1 MKTQK
6 YADDGT
12 GNAPRPVVSRPS
24 LARGLVTPIL
34 VRGAATHDPRA
45 NAVTCQQEDEP
56 KRRKMSRVEKELAS
70 LAPWAWDPLVVRHA
84 PGSAMMRDFTEVVAD
99 KTVTGGNAQAYRF
112 KSPDLAGTPGVKP
125 PSSVAA
131 TPAPSA
137 LNGVAPASST
147 QIQTATQ
154 IRVGKRTRSPP
165 SSRRED
171 ATPAPATAAR
181 GTPVAP
187 NAKASMS
194 ARATPTT
201 GQGRTHPRLASAS
214 SNGQEKP
221 GGRSKDARRAQLAP
235 VANLVKALDEAV
247 DADVPKP
254 KAARRASA
262 GTPAQSK
269 AAAKRREQEE
279 RELQEKEE
287 KAAADEKEAKEKE
300 AARKKAA
307 REAKEAA
314 AEVKRAAAAAKRKA
328 QREDRERAQLAAS
341 DAKAAAADAKENRDP
356 IATQDAVKEPTR
368 ARAVPRELAG
378 LDPISGPD
386 ARRQREAALLAVAA
400 VEAAAEAEAAKPSMT
415 KAQSLLAAY
424 YGLTGRTPPAG
435 VSLPDMSIA
444 APAMERAKKAKDAH
458 NTAVFGA
465 SYKPS
470 FNAGGVE
477 NFSGEFRPV
486 CLGPFGGVDRTGD
499 FARYHGQPRRVV
511 SAGAQFAAAC
521 DYLGRRDVVEATKA
535 E

>member
-1 MKTQK
+1 
-6 YADDGT
+6 
-12 GNAPRPVVSRPS
+12 
-24 LARGLVTPIL
+24 
-34 VRGAATHDPRA
+34 
-45 NAVTCQQEDEP
+45 
-56 KRRKMSRVEKELAS
+56 MSRVEKELAS

-112 KSPDLAGTPGVKP
+112 KSPDLTGTPGVKV

-201 GQGRTHPRLASAS
+201 GQGRTHTRLASAS

-279 RELQEKEE
+279 RELREKEE
-287 KAAADEKEAKEKE
+287 KAAADEAEAKEKE

>member
-201 GQGRTHPRLASAS
+201 GQGRTHTRLASAS

-341 DAKAAAADAKENRDP
+341 DAKAAAGGCKGEPRSDRDP
-356 IATQDAVKEPTR
+356 
-368 ARAVPRELAG
+368 
-378 LDPISGPD
+378 
-386 ARRQREAALLAVAA
+386 RR
-400 VEAAAEAEAAKPSMT
+400 
-415 KAQSLLAAY
+415 
-424 YGLTGRTPPAG
+424 G
-435 VSLPDMSIA
+435 
-444 APAMERAKKAKDAH
+444 
-458 NTAVFGA
+458 
-465 SYKPS
+465 
-470 FNAGGVE
+470 
-477 NFSGEFRPV
+477 
-486 CLGPFGGVDRTGD
+486 
-499 FARYHGQPRRVV
+499 
-511 SAGAQFAAAC
+511 
-521 DYLGRRDVVEATKA
+521 
-535 E
+535 

>member
-1 MKTQK
+1 
-6 YADDGT
+6 
-12 GNAPRPVVSRPS
+12 
-24 LARGLVTPIL
+24 
-34 VRGAATHDPRA
+34 
-45 NAVTCQQEDEP
+45 
-56 KRRKMSRVEKELAS
+56 
-70 LAPWAWDPLVVRHA
+70 
-84 PGSAMMRDFTEVVAD
+84 MMRDFTEVVAD

-112 KSPDLAGTPGVKP
+112 KSPDLTGTPGVKV

-137 LNGVAPASST
+137 LNGVAPPSST

-201 GQGRTHPRLASAS
+201 GQGRTHTRLASAS

>member
-1 MKTQK
+1 
-6 YADDGT
+6 
-12 GNAPRPVVSRPS
+12 
-24 LARGLVTPIL
+24 
-34 VRGAATHDPRA
+34 
-45 NAVTCQQEDEP
+45 
-56 KRRKMSRVEKELAS
+56 MSRVEKELAS

-112 KSPDLAGTPGVKP
+112 KSPDLAGTPGRPV

-137 LNGVAPASST
+137 LNGVAPSSST
-147 QIQTATQ
+147 ATQIATATQ

-201 GQGRTHPRLASAS
+201 GQGRTHTRLASAS

-279 RELQEKEE
+279 RELREKEE
-287 KAAADEKEAKEKE
+287 KAAADEAEAKEKE

-435 VSLPDMSIA
+435 VSLPDMSVA

>member
-1 MKTQK
+1 MARMTERQQL
-6 YADDGT
+6 AI
-12 GNAPRPVVSRPS
+12 AMRESMAAAPVVPAVPS
-24 LARGLVTPIL
+24 
-34 VRGAATHDPRA
+34 DPMDGKE
-45 NAVTCQQEDEP
+45 NSPPPTEDEP

-112 KSPDLAGTPGVKP
+112 KSPDLAGTPGRPV

-137 LNGVAPASST
+137 LNGVAPSSST
-147 QIQTATQ
+147 ATQIATATQ

-201 GQGRTHPRLASAS
+201 GQGRTHTRLASAS

-221 GGRSKDARRAQLAP
+221 GRGSKDAGRAQLAP

-247 DADVPKP
+247 DSDVPKP
-254 KAARRASA
+254 KAQCRASA

-287 KAAADEKEAKEKE
+287 KAAADEAEAKEKE

-307 REAKEAA
+307 REAKDAA

-328 QREDRERAQLAAS
+328 QREDRERAQLAS
-341 DAKAAAADAKENRDP
+341 DAKAAADAKENRDP
-356 IATQDAVKEPTR
+356 IATQDVVAKESTR

-378 LDPISGPD
+378 LDPISGLD

-465 SYKPS
+465 SYKPA

-521 DYLGRRDVVEATKA
+521 DYLGRRDVVEAEKA

>member
-1 MKTQK
+1 
-6 YADDGT
+6 
-12 GNAPRPVVSRPS
+12 
-24 LARGLVTPIL
+24 
-34 VRGAATHDPRA
+34 
-45 NAVTCQQEDEP
+45 
-56 KRRKMSRVEKELAS
+56 MSRVEKELAS

-112 KSPDLAGTPGVKP
+112 KSPDLAGTPGRPV

-137 LNGVAPASST
+137 LNGVAPSSST
-147 QIQTATQ
+147 ATQIATATQ

-201 GQGRTHPRLASAS
+201 GQGRTHTRLASAS

-221 GGRSKDARRAQLAP
+221 GRGSKDAGRAQLAP

-247 DADVPKP
+247 DSDVPKP
-254 KAARRASA
+254 KAQRRASA

-287 KAAADEKEAKEKE
+287 KAAADEAEAKEKE
-300 AARKKAA
+300 AARKKAT
-307 REAKEAA
+307 REAKDAA

-328 QREDRERAQLAAS
+328 QREDRERAQLAS
-341 DAKAAAADAKENRDP
+341 DAKAAADAKENRDP
-356 IATQDAVKEPTR
+356 IATQDVVAKESTR

-378 LDPISGPD
+378 LDPISGLD

-465 SYKPS
+465 SYKPA

-521 DYLGRRDVVEATKA
+521 DYLGRRDVVEAEKA

>member
-1 MKTQK
+1 
-6 YADDGT
+6 
-12 GNAPRPVVSRPS
+12 
-24 LARGLVTPIL
+24 
-34 VRGAATHDPRA
+34 
-45 NAVTCQQEDEP
+45 
-56 KRRKMSRVEKELAS
+56 MSRVEKELAS

-201 GQGRTHPRLASAS
+201 GQGRTHTRLASAS

>member
-1 MKTQK
+1 
-6 YADDGT
+6 
-12 GNAPRPVVSRPS
+12 
-24 LARGLVTPIL
+24 
-34 VRGAATHDPRA
+34 
-45 NAVTCQQEDEP
+45 
-56 KRRKMSRVEKELAS
+56 MSRVEKELAS

-112 KSPDLAGTPGVKP
+112 KSPDLTGTPGVKV

-137 LNGVAPASST
+137 LNGVAPPSST

-201 GQGRTHPRLASAS
+201 GQGRTHTRLASAS

>member
-1 MKTQK
+1 
-6 YADDGT
+6 
-12 GNAPRPVVSRPS
+12 
-24 LARGLVTPIL
+24 
-34 VRGAATHDPRA
+34 
-45 NAVTCQQEDEP
+45 
-56 KRRKMSRVEKELAS
+56 MSRVEKELAS

-112 KSPDLAGTPGVKP
+112 KSPDLTGTPGRPV

-137 LNGVAPASST
+137 LNGVAPSSSTAT

-201 GQGRTHPRLASAS
+201 GQGRTHTRLASAS

-221 GGRSKDARRAQLAP
+221 GRGSKDARRAQLAP

-254 KAARRASA
+254 KAARRAST
-262 GTPAQSK
+262 GTPALSK

-279 RELQEKEE
+279 RELREKEE
-287 KAAADEKEAKEKE
+287 KAAADEAEAKEKE

-341 DAKAAAADAKENRDP
+341 AADAKADAKENRDP
-356 IATQDAVKEPTR
+356 IATQDAVKESTR

-435 VSLPDMSIA
+435 VSLPDMSVA

-465 SYKPS
+465 SYKPA
-470 FNAGGVE
+470 FNAGGVK

>member
-1 MKTQK
+1 
-6 YADDGT
+6 
-12 GNAPRPVVSRPS
+12 
-24 LARGLVTPIL
+24 
-34 VRGAATHDPRA
+34 
-45 NAVTCQQEDEP
+45 
-56 KRRKMSRVEKELAS
+56 
-70 LAPWAWDPLVVRHA
+70 
-84 PGSAMMRDFTEVVAD
+84 
-99 KTVTGGNAQAYRF
+99 
-112 KSPDLAGTPGVKP
+112 
-125 PSSVAA
+125 
-131 TPAPSA
+131 
-137 LNGVAPASST
+137 
-147 QIQTATQ
+147 
-154 IRVGKRTRSPP
+154 
-165 SSRRED
+165 
-171 ATPAPATAAR
+171 
-181 GTPVAP
+181 
-187 NAKASMS
+187 MS

-201 GQGRTHPRLASAS
+201 GQGRTHTRLASAS

-221 GGRSKDARRAQLAP
+221 GRGSKDARRAQLAP

-254 KAARRASA
+254 KAARRAST
-262 GTPAQSK
+262 GTPALSK

-279 RELQEKEE
+279 RELREEE
-287 KAAADEKEAKEKE
+287 KAAADEAEAKEKE

-341 DAKAAAADAKENRDP
+341 AADAKADAKENRDP
-356 IATQDAVKEPTR
+356 IATQDAVKESTR

-435 VSLPDMSIA
+435 VSLPDMSVA

-465 SYKPS
+465 SYKPA

-477 NFSGEFRPV
+477 NFSGEFRPGLPRPV
-486 CLGPFGGVDRTGD
+486 WRRGPNGRLRAVPRAAAPRGVRGCAVRGGVRL
-499 FARYHGQPRRVV
+499 PRQ
-511 SAGAQFAAAC
+511 A
-521 DYLGRRDVVEATKA
+521 GRRGGDEGGVRR
-535 E
+535 

>member
-1 MKTQK
+1 
-6 YADDGT
+6 
-12 GNAPRPVVSRPS
+12 
-24 LARGLVTPIL
+24 
-34 VRGAATHDPRA
+34 
-45 NAVTCQQEDEP
+45 
-56 KRRKMSRVEKELAS
+56 MSRVEKELAS

-112 KSPDLAGTPGVKP
+112 KSPDLAGTPGVKA

-137 LNGVAPASST
+137 LNGVAPPSST

-181 GTPVAP
+181 GTPIAP

-194 ARATPTT
+194 ARATPMT
-201 GQGRTHPRLASAS
+201 GQGRTHTRLASA

-247 DADVPKP
+247 DSDVPKP

-279 RELQEKEE
+279 RELREKEE
-287 KAAADEKEAKEKE
+287 KAAADEAEAKEKE

-307 REAKEAA
+307 REAKEAT

-328 QREDRERAQLAAS
+328 QREDRERAQLASAS
-341 DAKAAAADAKENRDP
+341 DAKAAADAKENRDP
-356 IATQDAVKEPTR
+356 IATQDVVAKESTR

-378 LDPISGPD
+378 LDPISGLD

-470 FNAGGVE
+470 FNAGAVE

-521 DYLGRRDVVEATKA
+521 DYLGRRDVAEATKA

>member
-1 MKTQK
+1 
-6 YADDGT
+6 
-12 GNAPRPVVSRPS
+12 
-24 LARGLVTPIL
+24 
-34 VRGAATHDPRA
+34 
-45 NAVTCQQEDEP
+45 
-56 KRRKMSRVEKELAS
+56 MSRVEKELAS

-112 KSPDLAGTPGVKP
+112 KSPDLTGTPGVKV

-137 LNGVAPASST
+137 LNGVAPPSST

-201 GQGRTHPRLASAS
+201 GQGRTHTRLASAS
-214 SNGQEKP
+214 NSQP
-221 GGRSKDARRAQLAP
+221 SSGRGTKDARRAQLAP

-279 RELQEKEE
+279 RELREKEE
-287 KAAADEKEAKEKE
+287 KAAADEAEAKEKE

-356 IATQDAVKEPTR
+356 IATQDVVAKEPTR

>member
-1 MKTQK
+1 
-6 YADDGT
+6 
-12 GNAPRPVVSRPS
+12 
-24 LARGLVTPIL
+24 
-34 VRGAATHDPRA
+34 
-45 NAVTCQQEDEP
+45 
-56 KRRKMSRVEKELAS
+56 MSRVEKELAS

-112 KSPDLAGTPGVKP
+112 KSPDLAGTPGVKA

-137 LNGVAPASST
+137 LNGVAPPSSTGAT

-201 GQGRTHPRLASAS
+201 GQGRTHTRLASAS

-279 RELQEKEE
+279 RELREKEE
-287 KAAADEKEAKEKE
+287 KAAADEAEAKEKE

-341 DAKAAAADAKENRDP
+341 AADAKADAKENRDP
-356 IATQDAVKEPTR
+356 IATQDAVAKEPTR
-368 ARAVPRELAG
+368 ARAVPRELAA

-435 VSLPDMSIA
+435 VSLPDMSVA

>member
-1 MKTQK
+1 
-6 YADDGT
+6 
-12 GNAPRPVVSRPS
+12 
-24 LARGLVTPIL
+24 
-34 VRGAATHDPRA
+34 
-45 NAVTCQQEDEP
+45 
-56 KRRKMSRVEKELAS
+56 MSRVEKELAS

-112 KSPDLAGTPGVKP
+112 KSPDLAGTPGVKA

-137 LNGVAPASST
+137 LNGVAPPSST

-181 GTPVAP
+181 GTPIAP

-194 ARATPTT
+194 ARATPMT
-201 GQGRTHPRLASAS
+201 GQGRTHTRLASA

-247 DADVPKP
+247 DSDVPKP

-279 RELQEKEE
+279 RELREKEE
-287 KAAADEKEAKEKE
+287 KAAADEAEAKEKE

-307 REAKEAA
+307 REAKEAT

-328 QREDRERAQLAAS
+328 QREDRERAQLASAS
-341 DAKAAAADAKENRDP
+341 DAKAAADAKENRDP

-368 ARAVPRELAG
+368 SRAVPRELAG
-378 LDPISGPD
+378 LEPISGPD

-470 FNAGGVE
+470 FNAGAVE

>member
-1 MKTQK
+1 
-6 YADDGT
+6 
-12 GNAPRPVVSRPS
+12 
-24 LARGLVTPIL
+24 
-34 VRGAATHDPRA
+34 
-45 NAVTCQQEDEP
+45 
-56 KRRKMSRVEKELAS
+56 MSRVEKELAS

-112 KSPDLAGTPGVKP
+112 KSPDLAGTPGVKA

-137 LNGVAPASST
+137 LNGVAPSSST

-201 GQGRTHPRLASAS
+201 GQGRTHTRLASA

-279 RELQEKEE
+279 RELREKEE
-287 KAAADEKEAKEKE
+287 KAAADEAEAKEKE

-341 DAKAAAADAKENRDP
+341 AADAKADAKENSDP
-356 IATQDAVKEPTR
+356 IATQDAVKEPSR

-470 FNAGGVE
+470 FNAGAVE